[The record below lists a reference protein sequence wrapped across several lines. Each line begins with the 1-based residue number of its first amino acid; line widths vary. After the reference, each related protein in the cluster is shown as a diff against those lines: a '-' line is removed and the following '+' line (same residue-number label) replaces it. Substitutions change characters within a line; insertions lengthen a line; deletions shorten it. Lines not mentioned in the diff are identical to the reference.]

1 MTTLQA
7 REPATADPLQ
17 LLISEGDRIVWV
29 HGPEGDRFGTTVR
42 EAIKT
47 LTKASM
53 SSGGEEVDAAKRLQD
68 MKALFEKMIL
78 ALHQRLKAIE
88 KEIVACFVS
97 PHDGVLTAFVVPK
110 SGAFDFA
117 LASRLADLSRELGAT
132 LDCYWEV
139 LQIPAADR
147 DSLTAFFDPNLAVQ
161 VFPAK
166 TI

>member
-1 MTTLQA
+1 MTTIQTNA
-7 REPATADPLQ
+7 PATADPLK

-53 SSGGEEVDAAKRLQD
+53 SSGGEEGDAAKRLQN
-68 MKALFEKMIL
+68 MKTLFEKML
-78 ALHQRLKAIE
+78 LTLHQRLKAIE
-88 KEIVACFVS
+88 NDIVACFVS

-110 SGAFDFA
+110 VGCFDFA
-117 LASRLADLSRELGAT
+117 LASRLAELSRELGAA

-139 LQIPAADR
+139 LQIPAADAE
-147 DSLTAFFDPNLAVQ
+147 SLAAFFDPNLAVQ